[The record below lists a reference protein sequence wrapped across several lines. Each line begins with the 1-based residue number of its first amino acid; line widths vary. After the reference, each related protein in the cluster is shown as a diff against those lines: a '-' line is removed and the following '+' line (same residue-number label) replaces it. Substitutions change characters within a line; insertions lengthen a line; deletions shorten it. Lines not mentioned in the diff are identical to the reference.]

1 MRQPRR
7 SSVPRHSRVTDGFLR
22 NRYDDGVRWP
32 IAFAHRGFSRDGLE
46 NSLQAFKDA
55 AALGYAYVETDVH
68 TTSDGVVMLFHD
80 ETLDRVT
87 DGSGAI
93 KDHTYAELQKMRI
106 GGREQIP
113 TLDELLTA
121 LPDICVNIDIKD
133 ASSIPALK
141 EVLDR
146 HDAYDRVC
154 ISSFS
159 DKRVLAFEALL
170 PGTRITTS
178 AGKLRVGAFVVLG
191 RLGLTWPLKWIL
203 RGVDA
208 LQVPVRY
215 GKIPVVTPASVARA
229 HRLGVQVHV
238 WTINDTP
245 TMTGLLDLG
254 VDGVMTDRAD
264 LLADVMTGRGFWPQR
279 NRTR

>member
-1 MRQPRR
+1 MAE
-7 SSVPRHSRVTDGFLR
+7 GFLR
-22 NRYDDGVRWP
+22 NRYDGGVRWP

-46 NSLQAFKDA
+46 NSLQAFKNA
-55 AALGYAYVETDVH
+55 AELGYGYVETDVH
-68 TTSDGVVMLFHD
+68 TTSDGVVMLVHD

-93 KDHTYAELQKMRI
+93 KDHTYAELQKVHI
-106 GGREQIP
+106 GGKELIP

-121 LPDICVNIDIKD
+121 LPDICINIDIKD
-133 ASSIPALK
+133 ASSILPLK

-146 HDAYDRVC
+146 HEAYDRVC

-159 DKRVLAFEALL
+159 DKRIMAFEALV
-170 PGTRITTS
+170 PGRNITKS
-178 AGKLRVGAFVVLG
+178 AGKFRVGAFVVLG

-203 RGVDA
+203 RDVDA

-215 GKIPVVTPASVARA
+215 GRIPVVTAASVARA
-229 HRLGVQVHV
+229 HRLGLQVHV
-238 WTINDTP
+238 WTINETTD
-245 TMTGLLDLG
+245 MDELLDLG

-264 LLADVMTGRGFWPQR
+264 LLADVMAGRGFWPPQ
-279 NRTR
+279 TQSA

>member
-1 MRQPRR
+1 M
-7 SSVPRHSRVTDGFLR
+7 TEGFLK
-22 NRYDDGVRWP
+22 NRYDGGVRWP

-55 AALGYAYVETDVH
+55 AELGYAYVETDVH
-68 TTSDGVVMLFHD
+68 TTVDGVVMLFHD
-80 ETLDRVT
+80 ETVDRVT

-93 KDHTYAELQKMRI
+93 KDHTYAQLRQLRI
-106 GGREQIP
+106 GGREPIP

-121 LPDICVNIDIKD
+121 LPDVCVNIDIKD
-133 ASSIPALK
+133 ASSILALK
-141 EVLDR
+141 QVLDR

-159 DKRVLAFEALL
+159 DKRVMAFEALL
-170 PGTRITTS
+170 PGSRITTS

-208 LQVPVRY
+208 LQVPVHY
-215 GKIPVVTPASVARA
+215 GRIPVVTPAAVARA

-238 WTINDTP
+238 WTINDASA
-245 TMTGLLDLG
+245 MNELLDLG

-264 LLADVMTGRGFWPQR
+264 LLADIMAQRGIWPQR
-279 NRTR
+279 TSSP